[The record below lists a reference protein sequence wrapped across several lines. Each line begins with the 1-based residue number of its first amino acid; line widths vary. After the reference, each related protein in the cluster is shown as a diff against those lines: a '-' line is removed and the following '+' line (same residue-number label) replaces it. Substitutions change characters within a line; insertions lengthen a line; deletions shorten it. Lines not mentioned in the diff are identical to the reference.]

1 MIEKAFLQFLKCTS
15 ISGQKDQEERMKQ
28 LTESLFEKQALLER
42 VSSEKTALL
51 LKMESMKVRII
62 DVIRSKSDESYLDF
76 VSGKN
81 LWPLCPAIFWPLSVE
96 KVPIFIFEV

>member
-62 DVIRSKSDESYLDF
+62 DVIRSDQCYLDF